1 MRCAIFFAAVSL
13 GAAQTFPTGVAPLL
27 SRFRVVMD
35 RAGGGD
41 EEAVASLT
49 NAAAAELAR
58 DVARDQDSHSIAE
71 AASAAAARNVQYLKY
86 VGSCVRLSEGCLVN
100 WATGAAGDCV
110 PPAGYDGPCGATD
123 VSQLSGAEQ
132 EEFALRCQAPW
143 PCRDCKTDFE
153 GCPSG
158 WAAVGRLC
166 VAPTEYDGMSPISLR
181 RQLRPRRV
189 GQLCVPLVGRAR
201 PSESGQHVHQR
212 EPVLACFL
220 LRLLCGSV
228 CAWFRY
234 FWFGAFFLLF
244 LANSFQCSTLPFVC
258 LRRSSVESACFIN

>member
-58 DVARDQDSHSIAE
+58 GVARDRDSQSIAE
-71 AASAAAARNVQYLKY
+71 AASAAAARDVQYLKY
-86 VGSCVRLSEGCLVN
+86 VGSCVRLSEGCRVN

-166 VAPTEYDGMSPISLR
+166 VAPTEYDGICSPVADFSEAAASSKASWSAM
-181 RQLRPRRV
+181 
-189 GQLCVPLVGRAR
+189 CAAR
-201 PSESGQHVHQR
+201 WS
-212 EPVLACFL
+212 
-220 LRLLCGSV
+220 
-228 CAWFRY
+228 CA
-234 FWFGAFFLLF
+234 
-244 LANSFQCSTLPFVC
+244 S
-258 LRRSSVESACFIN
+258 

>member
-1 MRCAIFFAAVSL
+1 MADHR
-13 GAAQTFPTGVAPLL
+13 
-27 SRFRVVMD
+27 D
-35 RAGGGD
+35 RQIVI
-41 EEAVASLT
+41 AVASPE
-49 NAAAAELAR
+49 NAAHSNGIRTFLEIALLAQQQGYE
-58 DVARDQDSHSIAE
+58 VAIFPSIAE
-71 AASAAAARNVQYLKY
+71 AASVAAARDVQYLKY

-166 VAPTEYDGMSPISLR
+166 VAPTEYDGICSPVANFSEAAASSKASWSAM
-181 RQLRPRRV
+181 
-189 GQLCVPLVGRAR
+189 CAAR
-201 PSESGQHVHQR
+201 WS
-212 EPVLACFL
+212 
-220 LRLLCGSV
+220 
-228 CAWFRY
+228 CA
-234 FWFGAFFLLF
+234 
-244 LANSFQCSTLPFVC
+244 S
-258 LRRSSVESACFIN
+258 